1 MAAPLNHDAP
11 PPEVRDQPGGAPVN
25 ILLVDDQP
33 GRLLT
38 YRAILEPLGERLVEA
53 TSGEEALKR
62 LMEEEFAVILL
73 DVNMPGM
80 DGFET
85 ANMIHQHPRFEKT
98 PIIFVTAVNVTD
110 MDRLRGYKLGAVD
123 YVMVP
128 VIPEILRSKVVVL
141 VELFRKR
148 RELQQANAALEA
160 EKARELGRLNESLR
174 ATNAE
179 LAARNRELRNE
190 VGERA
195 RAERRLRFL
204 ADTIPSIVW
213 TCSPDGTL
221 TYANQHWYEFY
232 GRPSDG
238 GPIDLN
244 KLVLHPDDSG
254 PVRALIERSLA
265 RGEKFE
271 FEARHRSRDGDYCWY
286 ITRAVPWRDEL
297 GRLTAWFGVSTSVHE
312 MKQLMQQLQETDRR
326 KDEFLATLAHE
337 LRNPLAPLLNA
348 VNVRRMSSP
357 GAADDPLQGLMER
370 QLAML
375 VRLIDDL
382 LDVAR
387 ITRGKLVLRPQPTT
401 LQDVLSSA
409 VETARPQLEQGGHPL
424 TLRVPDAPV
433 PLQADPMRL
442 SQVFANLLNN
452 AAKYSDPGSGI
463 VLEASVGDKID
474 VRVRDRGIGLDEAQT
489 REIFELFVQADSA
502 LERARGGLGI
512 GLTLVRQLVEM
523 HGGVVQVHSEG
534 PGKGAEFSV
543 RLPLSGV
550 SAAQARAAND
560 DSPTAAHASGASVAP
575 GPARHAQPTRALVL
589 DDNRD
594 AADTLAMMLDLLGME
609 VRTLYDPTEFD
620 QAFVAFAPDV
630 VFLDVGMPGRSGYDV
645 AAALRAMPGGADV
658 LLVAVTGWGQPEDR
672 RRTREAGFD
681 QHLVKPPDLPAIQE
695 ICGELANRRG
705 VA

>member
-1 MAAPLNHDAP
+1 MAAPLSQAAATDVPLREA
-11 PPEVRDQPGGAPVN
+11 GGAAVN

-53 TSGEEALKR
+53 SSGEDALKR
-62 LMEEEFAVILL
+62 LMDEEFAVILL

-85 ANMIHQHPRFEKT
+85 ASMIHQHPRFEKT

-160 EKARELGRLNESLR
+160 EKARELNRLNESLR

-179 LAARNRELRNE
+179 LAARNQELRNE

-213 TCSPDGTL
+213 TCSPDGAI

-232 GRPSDG
+232 GRPSEG
-238 GPIDLN
+238 GPSDLN
-244 KLVLHPDDSG
+244 KLVLHPDDSEH
-254 PVRALIERSLA
+254 VRELVDRSLA
-265 RGEKFE
+265 NGEKFE
-271 FEARHRSRDGDYCWY
+271 FEARHRTRDGNYCWY

-312 MKQLMQQLQETDRR
+312 MKQLMEQLQETDRR

-348 VNVRRMSSP
+348 VNVRRMSN
-357 GAADDPLQGLMER
+357 AAADDDPLQGLMER

-401 LQDVLSSA
+401 LQEVLESA
-409 VETARPQLEQGGHPL
+409 VETARPQLEQGNHPL
-424 TLRVPDAPV
+424 RLQVPDAPV
-433 PLQADPMRL
+433 PLRADPMRL

-452 AAKYSDPGSGI
+452 AAKYSDTGRE
-463 VLEASVGDKID
+463 VVVEASVGEDIE
-474 VRVRDRGIGLDEAQT
+474 VRVRDQGIGLDEAQS
-489 REIFELFVQADSA
+489 REIFELFIQADSA
-502 LERARGGLGI
+502 LDRARGGLGI

-523 HGGVVQVHSEG
+523 HGGIVQVHSEG
-534 PGKGAEFSV
+534 PGQGAEFTV
-543 RLPLSGV
+543 RLPIAGETL
-550 SAAQARAAND
+550 AAASEAAGEAPPRD
-560 DSPTAAHASGASVAP
+560 QRSRSQPAA
-575 GPARHAQPTRALVL
+575 RALVL

-594 AADTLAMMLDLLGME
+594 AADTLSMMLELLGMD
-609 VRTLYDPTEFD
+609 VRTLYDPAEFD
-620 QAFVAFAPDV
+620 DAFAGFAPEV

-645 AAALRAMPGGADV
+645 AAALRGMPGGQDV

-672 RRTREAGFD
+672 QRTREAGFD
-681 QHLVKPPDLPAIQE
+681 QHLVKPPDLPAIQA
-695 ICGELANRRG
+695 ICGVLSERDKAG
-705 VA
+705 